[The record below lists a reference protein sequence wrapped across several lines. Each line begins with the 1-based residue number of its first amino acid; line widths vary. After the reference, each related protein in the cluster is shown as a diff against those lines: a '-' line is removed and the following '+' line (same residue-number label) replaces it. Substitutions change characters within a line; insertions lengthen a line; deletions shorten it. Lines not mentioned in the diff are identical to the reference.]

1 MNVPTDPLYTEKE
14 GPQSKKFLAAMRF
27 TRDWTVVIV
36 LTLVAVG
43 LAAYLMPEHPA
54 LATGLVSVLIAEIV
68 VLGFVQVLYLG
79 GQAAVDTFVRMAVVI
94 VTGRNGNGGKPD
106 LEPAPEDGSGPPT
119 NSQE

>member
-27 TRDWTVVIV
+27 TRDWTVIII
-36 LTLVAVG
+36 LTLIGVG
-43 LAAYLMPEHPA
+43 AAAYFMPQNPA
-54 LATGLVSVLIAEIV
+54 IATGMVSVLIAEIV

-94 VTGRNGNGGKPD
+94 VTGRNGASAPPPPAADPD
-106 LEPAPEDGSGPPT
+106 PVPETDS
-119 NSQE
+119 EE